1 MMRRFTVVSLT
12 VVFATIA
19 YGASIDAQEPGPDPY
34 MAVERWMDPF
44 SPVGFAWG
52 SNPGIFVESLERIFV
67 VQRGEIALPDPLP
80 AEFEDFVGSIGI
92 SALRATPVF
101 HNSIFIVN
109 SRGQLIETWTQWDH
123 LFEGTNGPHKIRISP
138 YDPERRVWV
147 VNERR
152 HQIHVFSNDG
162 EELLMELGE
171 AFVEG
176 DDETHFGL
184 PQDVAFLPDGS
195 ALVADGI
202 TNSRIVKFDA
212 QGRFVTSWGSRGDGP
227 SQLNGVHAV
236 ATDAAGRV
244 YVADRNNDRVQVY
257 NSNGNHLDTWD
268 GLSFPNDVFV
278 TADQDVWVADN
289 QPPQMVKFDT
299 NGNRLYSWMLDSGPH
314 RFGEVHEMAVDAE
327 GSWYGSDNLL
337 GRTQKFVPRPGAD
350 PELLIGQSI
359 QLSGPGR

>member
-1 MMRRFTVVSLT
+1 MRR
-12 VVFATIA
+12 ATIA
-19 YGASIDAQEPGPDPY
+19 ALTLPLVALAFGEAALAQQPGPDPY
-34 MAVERWMDPF
+34 VAAERWMDPF
-44 SPVGFAWG
+44 APMGFAWG
-52 SNPGIFVESLERIFV
+52 SNPGVFVESLERIFV

-92 SALRATPVF
+92 AALRATPVF
-101 HNSIFIVN
+101 RNCIFIVN
-109 SRGQLIETWTQWDH
+109 SRGQLIETWPQWDH

-162 EELLMELGE
+162 KELLMELGE

-176 DDETHFGL
+176 EDETHFGL
-184 PQDVAFLPDGS
+184 PQDVAFLSDGS
-195 ALVADGI
+195 VLVADGI
-202 TNSRIVKFDA
+202 TNSRIVKFDRE
-212 QGRFVTSWGSRGDGP
+212 GRFITSWGSRGDGRG
-227 SQLNGVHAV
+227 QLNGVHAV
-236 ATDAAGRV
+236 ATDATGRV
-244 YVADRNNDRVQVY
+244 YVADRNNDRVQVF
-257 NSNGNHLDTWD
+257 NSNGNLLDVWD

-299 NGNRLYSWMLDSGPH
+299 SGNRLYSWMLDAGPH

-337 GRTQKFVPRPGAD
+337 GRTQKFVPRAGAD
-350 PELLIGQSI
+350 PNLLIGQSI
-359 QLSGPGR
+359 PLAGTRR

>member
-1 MMRRFTVVSLT
+1 ML
-12 VVFATIA
+12 
-19 YGASIDAQEPGPDPY
+19 
-34 MAVERWMDPF
+34 VERWMDPF
-44 SPVGFAWG
+44 AQAGFAWG
-52 SNPGIFVESLERIFV
+52 SNPGVFVESLERIFV
-67 VQRGEIALPDPLP
+67 IQRGEIELPRPLP
-80 AEFEDFVGSIGI
+80 PEFEDFVGSIDI

-101 HNSIFIVN
+101 RNCIFIVN

-152 HQIHVFSNDG
+152 NQIHVFSNDG
-162 EELLMELGE
+162 ERLLMELGE

-176 DDETHFGL
+176 TDETHFGL
-184 PQDVAFLPDGS
+184 PQDVAFLQDGS
-195 ALVADGI
+195 VLVADGI
-202 TNSRIVKFDA
+202 TNSRVVKFDSE
-212 QGRFVTSWGSRGDGP
+212 GRFVTSWGTRGDGV
-227 SQLNGVHAV
+227 SQFNGVHAV
-236 ATDAAGRV
+236 ATDARGLV
-244 YVADRNNDRVQVY
+244 YVADRNNDRVQVF
-257 NSNGNHLDTWD
+257 NSNGNHLDTWT

-278 TADQDVWVADN
+278 TADQDIWVADN

-299 NGNRLYSWMLDSGPH
+299 NGNRLYSWMLDAGPQ

-350 PELLIGQSI
+350 PDLLIGQSAP
-359 QLSGPGR
+359 LMGPRR